1 MYFNRAQAKQ
11 AARESMRRARPSY
24 LLVMV
29 LYVLL
34 TTGVSYLLAAV
45 MGSDLSEQFL
55 LYIQQGYDPAEVFRY
70 LLERNGQE
78 KIALLSA
85 VQFVQGLYTTL
96 VGFGLTSYTLRL
108 ARNENPGSGH
118 LLDGFLKAGRVL
130 WMNILVGIF
139 AAGWYLVIFVPL
151 IAAAVMLSFSDFA
164 MNALVALMM
173 VGIFVMIAIVLRYVL
188 ADYFLLDDP
197 NCTARE
203 AIRRSKTAMR
213 GHRWEYVVL
222 GLSFL
227 GWILLIWIA
236 TALATMVWLPLG
248 TIVTAVATLWYTP
261 YVMVTQA
268 NFYDCISASILGER
282 TSGDYAGPN
291 YDYHASDGPEPF

>member
-11 AARESMRRARPSY
+11 AAKESMRRTRPSY

-29 LYVLL
+29 LYILL
-34 TTGVSYLLAAV
+34 TTGVSYLLTAV
-45 MGSDLSEQFL
+45 MGNNLSEQFL

-70 LLERNGQE
+70 LLEQNGQE
-78 KIALLSA
+78 KIALFSC
-85 VQFVQGLYTTL
+85 VQFVQGIYSIL
-96 VGFGLTSYTLRL
+96 VAFGLTSYTLRV
-108 ARNENPGSGH
+108 ARNEDPGPGH

-130 WMNILVGIF
+130 WMNLLVSIF
-139 AAGWYLVIFVPL
+139 ATGWYLVIFVPL
-151 IAAAVMLSFSDFA
+151 IVAVIMLDSSDFA
-164 MNALVALMM
+164 VSILVVLML
-173 VGIFVMIAIVLRYVL
+173 VGAFVMMAIVLRYVL

-197 NCTARE
+197 DCTARE
-203 AIRRSKTAMR
+203 AIRRSKVAMR

-222 GLSFL
+222 GLSFI
-227 GWILLIWIA
+227 GWLLLIWIA
-236 TALATMVWLPLG
+236 TTLATMAWLPLG
-248 TIVTAVATLWYTP
+248 TLVAAVASLWYTP

-291 YDYHASDGPEPF
+291 YDYHASEGPEPF